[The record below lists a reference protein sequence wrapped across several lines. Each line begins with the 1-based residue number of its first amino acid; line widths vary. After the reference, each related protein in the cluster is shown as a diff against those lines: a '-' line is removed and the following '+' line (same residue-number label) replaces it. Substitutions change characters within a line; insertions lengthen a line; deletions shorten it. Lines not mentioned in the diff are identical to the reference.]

1 MPRPVW
7 TGSLSFGLVNVP
19 VKAFTATRDHSVHFH
34 QLEKGTGARIRNQRV
49 SDKTGKQVDADD
61 IEMGYELR
69 KGRYVTFEKDEL
81 ADLKPESTRAVEVT
95 DFVAL
100 EDIDP
105 MFYERTYW
113 LAPADDHAKEAYQLL
128 HAAMVERGRVGIGT
142 VVMRNNQYLTAIR
155 PIDKAL
161 AMSTMHFADEIV
173 DRSDIDGLPTR
184 RTKPSPKA
192 MKLATQIVDA
202 LSSDWNP
209 SSTTTPTPRSSRA
222 SSPRRT
228 RARPTWSRSRA
239 RTEPRAD
246 VGDLMA
252 ALEASISKSGRK
264 SSSRRSSRPAT
275 KKGTASG
282 TPRTTSAR
290 PGPRPADRHGS
301 CPQPSTWTC
310 SWWAPTRTT
319 ASVAGSVPGLDHRWR
334 VPFCTTVSPGWSV
347 TIAPSSSSSTGVPD
361 STTSMSQVAV
371 VCMPGAPGS
380 MWSSRP
386 GRVAFTSARAA
397 PTSTPVGE
405 LVVAVGRQREE
416 VEAEAA
422 DAREVARPRLHRA
435 VVREVRRL
443 VEAPQL
449 VERAVRRE
457 PRHERRDHV
466 VADEHRLAVGVV
478 PRDHPAHVHQVPPR
492 F

>member
-49 SDKTGKQVDADD
+49 SEKTGKPVDADD

-69 KGRYVTFEKDEL
+69 KGRYVTFDKDEL
-81 ADLKPESTRAVEVT
+81 ADLRPESTRAVEVT

-128 HAAMVERGRVGIGT
+128 HAAMVERGRVGIGS

-184 RTKPSPKA
+184 RAKPSPKA

-202 LSSDWNP
+202 LSSEWDP
-209 SSTTTPTPRSSRA
+209 EQYHDTYTEELEGIIAKKDKGKADVVEESGT
-222 SSPRRT
+222 
-228 RARPTWSRSRA
+228 
-239 RTEPRAD
+239 TEPRAD

-252 ALEASISKSGRK
+252 ALEASISTSGRK
-264 SSSRRSSRPAT
+264 SSTRRSSRPAT
-275 KKGTASG
+275 KKPATKKPATKKGSASG
-282 TPRTTSAR
+282 TTTKR
-290 PGPRPADRHGS
+290 K
-301 CPQPSTWTC
+301 
-310 SWWAPTRTT
+310 
-319 ASVAGSVPGLDHRWR
+319 
-334 VPFCTTVSPGWSV
+334 
-347 TIAPSSSSSTGVPD
+347 
-361 STTSMSQVAV
+361 
-371 VCMPGAPGS
+371 
-380 MWSSRP
+380 
-386 GRVAFTSARAA
+386 ARAKA
-397 PTSTPVGE
+397 S
-405 LVVAVGRQREE
+405 
-416 VEAEAA
+416 
-422 DAREVARPRLHRA
+422 
-435 VVREVRRL
+435 
-443 VEAPQL
+443 
-449 VERAVRRE
+449 
-457 PRHERRDHV
+457 
-466 VADEHRLAVGVV
+466 
-478 PRDHPAHVHQVPPR
+478 
-492 F
+492 

>member
-49 SDKTGKQVDADD
+49 SEKTGKQVDADD

-69 KGRYVTFEKDEL
+69 KGRYVTFDKDEL

-155 PIDKAL
+155 PIDNAL

-173 DRSDIDGLPTR
+173 DRTDIDGLPTR

-192 MKLATQIVDA
+192 LKLATQIVDA
-202 LSSDWNP
+202 LSSEWNP
-209 SSTTTPTPRSSRA
+209 EQYHDTYTEELEGIIAKKDKGKADVVEESGT
-222 SSPRRT
+222 
-228 RARPTWSRSRA
+228 
-239 RTEPRAD
+239 TEPRAD

-264 SSSRRSSRPAT
+264 SSSRRSSRPAS
-275 KKGTASG
+275 KKGSASG
-282 TPRTTSAR
+282 TTTKR
-290 PGPRPADRHGS
+290 K
-301 CPQPSTWTC
+301 
-310 SWWAPTRTT
+310 
-319 ASVAGSVPGLDHRWR
+319 
-334 VPFCTTVSPGWSV
+334 
-347 TIAPSSSSSTGVPD
+347 
-361 STTSMSQVAV
+361 
-371 VCMPGAPGS
+371 
-380 MWSSRP
+380 
-386 GRVAFTSARAA
+386 ARAKA
-397 PTSTPVGE
+397 S
-405 LVVAVGRQREE
+405 
-416 VEAEAA
+416 
-422 DAREVARPRLHRA
+422 
-435 VVREVRRL
+435 
-443 VEAPQL
+443 
-449 VERAVRRE
+449 
-457 PRHERRDHV
+457 
-466 VADEHRLAVGVV
+466 
-478 PRDHPAHVHQVPPR
+478 
-492 F
+492 

>member
-49 SDKTGKQVDADD
+49 SEKTGKQVDADD

-81 ADLKPESTRAVEVT
+81 EELKPESTRAVEVT

-105 MFYERTYW
+105 MFYDRTYW

-161 AMSTMHFADEIV
+161 AMSTMRFADEIV
-173 DRSDIDGLPTR
+173 DRNDIDGLPTR

-192 MKLATQIVDA
+192 LKLATQIVDA
-202 LSSDWNP
+202 LSSEWNP
-209 SSTTTPTPRSSRA
+209 EQYHDTYTEELEGIIAKKDKGKADVVEESGT
-222 SSPRRT
+222 
-228 RARPTWSRSRA
+228 
-239 RTEPRAD
+239 TEPRAD

-264 SSSRRSSRPAT
+264 SSPRRSSRPAT

-282 TPRTTSAR
+282 TTTKR
-290 PGPRPADRHGS
+290 K
-301 CPQPSTWTC
+301 
-310 SWWAPTRTT
+310 
-319 ASVAGSVPGLDHRWR
+319 
-334 VPFCTTVSPGWSV
+334 
-347 TIAPSSSSSTGVPD
+347 
-361 STTSMSQVAV
+361 
-371 VCMPGAPGS
+371 
-380 MWSSRP
+380 
-386 GRVAFTSARAA
+386 ARAKA
-397 PTSTPVGE
+397 S
-405 LVVAVGRQREE
+405 
-416 VEAEAA
+416 
-422 DAREVARPRLHRA
+422 
-435 VVREVRRL
+435 
-443 VEAPQL
+443 
-449 VERAVRRE
+449 
-457 PRHERRDHV
+457 
-466 VADEHRLAVGVV
+466 
-478 PRDHPAHVHQVPPR
+478 
-492 F
+492 

>member
-49 SDKTGKQVDADD
+49 SEKTGKQVDADD

-81 ADLKPESTRAVEVT
+81 EELKPESTRAVEVT

-105 MFYERTYW
+105 MFYDRTYW

-161 AMSTMHFADEIV
+161 AMSTMRFADEIV
-173 DRSDIDGLPTR
+173 DRNDIDGLPTR

-192 MKLATQIVDA
+192 LKLATQIVDA
-202 LSSDWNP
+202 LSSEWDP
-209 SSTTTPTPRSSRA
+209 EQYHDTYTEELEGIIAKKDKGKADVVEESGT
-222 SSPRRT
+222 
-228 RARPTWSRSRA
+228 
-239 RTEPRAD
+239 TEPRAD

-264 SSSRRSSRPAT
+264 SPSRRSSRPAT

-282 TPRTTSAR
+282 TTTKR
-290 PGPRPADRHGS
+290 K
-301 CPQPSTWTC
+301 
-310 SWWAPTRTT
+310 
-319 ASVAGSVPGLDHRWR
+319 
-334 VPFCTTVSPGWSV
+334 
-347 TIAPSSSSSTGVPD
+347 
-361 STTSMSQVAV
+361 
-371 VCMPGAPGS
+371 
-380 MWSSRP
+380 
-386 GRVAFTSARAA
+386 ARAKA
-397 PTSTPVGE
+397 S
-405 LVVAVGRQREE
+405 
-416 VEAEAA
+416 
-422 DAREVARPRLHRA
+422 
-435 VVREVRRL
+435 
-443 VEAPQL
+443 
-449 VERAVRRE
+449 
-457 PRHERRDHV
+457 
-466 VADEHRLAVGVV
+466 
-478 PRDHPAHVHQVPPR
+478 
-492 F
+492 

>member
-34 QLEKGTGARIRNQRV
+34 QLEKKTGARIRNQRV

-81 ADLKPESTRAVEVT
+81 EELKPESTRAVEVT

-105 MFYERTYW
+105 MFYDRTYW

-161 AMSTMHFADEIV
+161 AMSTMRFADEIV

-192 MKLATQIVDA
+192 LQLATQIVDA
-202 LSSDWNP
+202 LSSEWNP
-209 SSTTTPTPRSSRA
+209 EQYHDTYTEELEDIIAKKDKGKADVVEESGT
-222 SSPRRT
+222 
-228 RARPTWSRSRA
+228 
-239 RTEPRAD
+239 TEPRAD

-264 SSSRRSSRPAT
+264 GSSRRSSRPAT
-275 KKGTASG
+275 KTGTASG
-282 TPRTTSAR
+282 TTTKR
-290 PGPRPADRHGS
+290 K
-301 CPQPSTWTC
+301 
-310 SWWAPTRTT
+310 
-319 ASVAGSVPGLDHRWR
+319 
-334 VPFCTTVSPGWSV
+334 
-347 TIAPSSSSSTGVPD
+347 
-361 STTSMSQVAV
+361 
-371 VCMPGAPGS
+371 
-380 MWSSRP
+380 
-386 GRVAFTSARAA
+386 ARAKA
-397 PTSTPVGE
+397 G
-405 LVVAVGRQREE
+405 
-416 VEAEAA
+416 
-422 DAREVARPRLHRA
+422 
-435 VVREVRRL
+435 
-443 VEAPQL
+443 
-449 VERAVRRE
+449 
-457 PRHERRDHV
+457 
-466 VADEHRLAVGVV
+466 
-478 PRDHPAHVHQVPPR
+478 
-492 F
+492 

>member
-49 SDKTGKQVDADD
+49 SEKTGKQVDADD

-69 KGRYVTFEKDEL
+69 KGRYVTFDKDEL

-155 PIDKAL
+155 PIDNAL

-202 LSSDWNP
+202 LSSDWKP
-209 SSTTTPTPRSSRA
+209 QQYHDTYTEELEGIIAKKDKGKADVVEESGT
-222 SSPRRT
+222 
-228 RARPTWSRSRA
+228 
-239 RTEPRAD
+239 TEPRAD

-282 TPRTTSAR
+282 TTTKR
-290 PGPRPADRHGS
+290 K
-301 CPQPSTWTC
+301 
-310 SWWAPTRTT
+310 
-319 ASVAGSVPGLDHRWR
+319 
-334 VPFCTTVSPGWSV
+334 
-347 TIAPSSSSSTGVPD
+347 
-361 STTSMSQVAV
+361 
-371 VCMPGAPGS
+371 
-380 MWSSRP
+380 
-386 GRVAFTSARAA
+386 ARAKA
-397 PTSTPVGE
+397 S
-405 LVVAVGRQREE
+405 
-416 VEAEAA
+416 
-422 DAREVARPRLHRA
+422 
-435 VVREVRRL
+435 
-443 VEAPQL
+443 
-449 VERAVRRE
+449 
-457 PRHERRDHV
+457 
-466 VADEHRLAVGVV
+466 
-478 PRDHPAHVHQVPPR
+478 
-492 F
+492 